1 MYLSK
6 RRLIWHGVFLFLLGL
21 LTGLVGEHFTNAR
34 LGLAAHLEGVMNG
47 ILLIALGGIWQEVRL
62 SATSTKAT
70 FWLLL
75 YGAYSNWLVT
85 TMAAIL
91 GTSSMTPI
99 AAAGRCEP
107 VVGCSQLEVEC
118 DENCGDLCARLRIA
132 SILLLDDWPHD
143 TFEI

>member
-1 MYLSK
+1 M
-6 RRLIWHGVFLFLLGL
+6 
-21 LTGLVGEHFTNAR
+21 
-34 LGLAAHLEGVMNG
+34 GLAAHLEGVMNG

-99 AAAGRCEP
+99 AAAGSSAAP
-107 VVGCSQLEVEC
+107 WLETSISIGFVSV
-118 DENCGDLCARLRIA
+118 AV
-132 SILLLDDWPHD
+132 SILAASVLLLFGLRAKP
-143 TFEI
+143 TT

>member
-99 AAAGRCEP
+99 AAAGRSAAHWQETLISIGF
-107 VVGCSQLEVEC
+107 VSVAL
-118 DENCGDLCARLRIA
+118 
-132 SILLLDDWPHD
+132 SILAASVLLLVGLRARAS
-143 TFEI
+143 T